1 MGIKDNDVKYSKYRI
16 IKGIKNKNN
25 IYVLCLTIVSMKPP
39 LQITPII
46 IPYIKII
53 VSSPSII

>member
-25 IYVLCLTIVSMKPP
+25 IYVLYLTIVSMKPP

>member
-25 IYVLCLTIVSMKPP
+25 IYVLFLTIVSMKPP

-46 IPYIKII
+46 IPYIQII
-53 VSSPSII
+53 VSSLSII